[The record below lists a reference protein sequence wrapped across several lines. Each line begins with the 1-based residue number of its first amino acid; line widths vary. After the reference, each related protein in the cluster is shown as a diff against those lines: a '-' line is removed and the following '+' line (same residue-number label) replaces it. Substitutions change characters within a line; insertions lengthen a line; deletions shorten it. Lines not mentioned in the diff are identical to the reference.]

1 MKISDKNEVI
11 NYINELVD
19 TNNLNMSIGD
29 MLSEVVGKKEIA
41 NIEELTLL
49 SNKFNRPIREILIN
63 KIFNYFDLD
72 EDNEDDVIL
81 FNECIAKIIDEADIN
96 KYLNNPYYKNIKI
109 NNVKYQDYSLR
120 YDHYEPLELFSL
132 LDMKRDEKY
141 QEINSIAY
149 FKEKFPFISLEYKG
163 VTWMSITPNEIET
176 MQLAVNS
183 AYGKVIVYGLGLG
196 YYPYMIS
203 LKDEVK
209 EIVIIEKDKNIIELF
224 NKYLLPQFEHKEK
237 IRIVNDDAFNYMKKE
252 NGFDYAFIDLWH
264 DPFDGLSLWIKA
276 KSLEKKDH
284 KYFYWLES
292 SFYLLLRRCFI
303 SLLEE
308 QMSNAKENGYL
319 KAKTITDEIINK
331 YYFLTKNV
339 EIKNKSQLDDL
350 LTDSN
355 LLNLLLN
362 N

>member
-11 NYINELVD
+11 NYINDLVD

-29 MLSEVVGKKEIA
+29 MLSELVGNKEITS
-41 NIEELTLL
+41 IKELTLL
-49 SNKFNRPIREILIN
+49 SQKFNRSIREILIN
-63 KIFNYFDLD
+63 KIFDYFELD
-72 EDNEDDVIL
+72 EDNVDDVDL
-81 FNECIAKIIDEADIN
+81 FNECIAKIINEADIN

-109 NNVKYQDYSLR
+109 KNVEYQDYSLR
-120 YDHYEPLELFSL
+120 YDHYEPFELFSL
-132 LDMKRDEKY
+132 FDMKRDEKY

-183 AYGKVIVYGLGLG
+183 AYGRVIVYGLGLG

-203 LKDEVK
+203 LKNEVK

-237 IRIVNDDAFNYMKKE
+237 IKIINDDAFNYMRKE
-252 NGFDYAFIDLWH
+252 NEFDYAFIDLWH
-264 DPFDGLSLWIKA
+264 DPFDGLSLWVKA
-276 KSLEKKDH
+276 KSLEKEGQ

-303 SLLEE
+303 SLIEE
-308 QMSNAKENGYL
+308 QMSNAPISGYL

-331 YYFLTKNV
+331 YYFLTKNI

-355 LLNLLLN
+355 LLNLLLKN
-362 N
+362 